1 MNLLSRTLTTAA
13 AVIPTLAALAGTAA
27 AGADDTWQ
35 RQTLPI
41 AGASFTC
48 AGTTLTA
55 PDGTD
60 GTITFAYHL
69 TTAADGSVRDNGRG
83 TPNDATL
90 DDPDGNVYRLVGAFS
105 FTDTYDPAT
114 GDAIAGTVSDQFTVV
129 DATGGLV
136 GRVGTL
142 EHLDR
147 DGTLRDLQLGD
158 CTDNNN

>member
-1 MNLLSRTLTTAA
+1 MNPLSRTLITTAV
-13 AVIPTLAALAGTAA
+13 VIPALAALAGTAT
-27 AGADDTWQ
+27 AGASSSWQ
-35 RQTLPI
+35 TQTLPI

-55 PDGTD
+55 PGGTD

-83 TPNDATL
+83 TPHDAVL
-90 DDPDGNVYRLVGAFS
+90 EDPSHNRYSLVGSFS

-114 GDAIAGTVSDQFTVV
+114 GATIAGTVSDQFTVV
-129 DATGGLV
+129 DATGGLL
-136 GRVGTL
+136 GRVGVL

-147 DGTLRDLQLGD
+147 DGALRDVQFGD
-158 CTDNNN
+158 CTDNND